1 MAVRCTQSADRHGI
15 SHEDA
20 IHAMLNADGS
30 EPVEGRKGHPT
41 TVYVG
46 RPHPQTD
53 RRIEEER

>member
-1 MAVRCTQSADRHGI
+1 
-15 SHEDA
+15 
-20 IHAMLNADGS
+20 MLNADGS